1 MNRPWHALATRTVN
15 LAQWTLTLAQLVSI
29 AAALAA
35 LSGCAGTASRPGA
48 AAPPSASATAAPA
61 SAGARAGDSAQGS
74 RRFQHAEALYL
85 GGHFREAEADFE
97 QLSRSY
103 PNDARVWLKYGN
115 TLTRLGSYDNAAAA
129 FQNAVSLDPAQGGAS
144 LNLALVRLAQAQGS
158 LETARGRYG
167 ADSPERAQA
176 EALERQIRALL
187 GPLGH
192 DTPAR

>member
-1 MNRPWHALATRTVN
+1 MNRSWHALARRTVD

-35 LSGCAGTASRPGA
+35 FSGCASTASRPGA
-48 AAPPSASATAAPA
+48 AAPPAASAAAPA
-61 SAGARAGDSAQGS
+61 PSPAARAGNSAQLS
-74 RRFQHAEALYL
+74 RQFQRAEALYL
-85 GGHFREAEADFE
+85 SGHFKEAEANFE

-129 FQNAVSLDPAQGGAS
+129 FQNAVSLDPLQGGAS

-158 LETARGRYG
+158 LQTARERYG

-192 DTPAR
+192 DTPAH